1 VRRCDR
7 HNAAAA
13 ADTKTNRKEMHKEV
27 PFTGPSKPL
36 RQAPKKTA
44 VVSTGSGDSGGGV
57 HGQRCQFEGV
67 GEAVEEAHGSRVQT
81 GSVLLRDCHL
91 TAPHGASP
99 SWPSPD
105 RPKDARMG
113 AAAAA
118 VVACEGV
125 QVRIGFGRGAR
136 IVGSRGGAVGWD
148 RREGA
153 YVERTRRDFSYSL
166 ENATMGSVP
175 HL

>member
-1 VRRCDR
+1 
-7 HNAAAA
+7 
-13 ADTKTNRKEMHKEV
+13 MHKEV

-44 VVSTGSGDSGGGV
+44 VASTGSGDSGGGV

-81 GSVLLRDCHL
+81 GSVLLRGCHL
-91 TAPHGASP
+91 AAPHGTSP
-99 SWPSPD
+99 SWPCPG
-105 RPKDARMG
+105 RPKDAMMG
-113 AAAAA
+113 AAAAAA

-136 IVGSRGGAVGWD
+136 IVGSRGGDVGWD
-148 RREGA
+148 GGRARMWSGRGGILVTPSRMQLWDPCHTYNFE
-153 YVERTRRDFSYSL
+153 
-166 ENATMGSVP
+166 
-175 HL
+175 